1 MKMSKDTP
9 YGLALLLSGIVLMA
23 FAAVVFIGLSGMCQG
38 QLVIPAV
45 IVIAGVLIVFYS
57 LIRICKSKLGRSL
70 KKGLMSEMLT
80 AIVILVIMMCG
91 ASPASNMISSFDG
104 KKNLQADVDSIVE
117 EVSNLPQAY
126 RDYVDDRAKSYSS
139 HLLSLQPG
147 SEDYETQLARAAGD
161 TRQEKARR
169 IVASLKRRLLNDEM
183 EKIEMKRAEWL
194 SSITDADALNR
205 RTASAV
211 AAAGLKWIDEYR
223 EISTIEY
230 KGENADEFE
239 MPELEEKLS
248 LYDIDHIDLLS
259 PSGKG
264 LLATLLCYLL
274 VLVPYFL
281 IRRSGKAKSG
291 THD

>member
-9 YGLALLLSGIVLMA
+9 YGFALLLSGIVLMA

-91 ASPASNMISSFDG
+91 ASPVSNMISSFDG

-126 RDYVDDRAKSYSS
+126 RDYVDDRAQSYSS

-183 EKIEMKRAEWL
+183 EKIETKRAEWL

-259 PSGKG
+259 PSSKG